1 MVNRLESLWA
11 LLLIGL
17 ITLGV
22 SACVQTDV
30 MTKSELSKPTG
41 KGRVVL
47 MPVDVELYSLTAGGV
62 AEPRAD
68 WTSAAKGQVSST
80 LRRQLQTQ
88 NADLVDY
95 VEPQDPVLLDRHQQ
109 LMKLHKEVGATLLK
123 YSITPGLKPPTKKG
137 GLDSSLG
144 PEAVAL
150 GESTKTDYGLFVVL
164 RDSYSSAGRKAM
176 MVGAALLGVAVSG
189 GAQVGYASLV
199 DLRSGDVVWF
209 NRLSSNTG
217 DLREADP
224 ALAAVQQLV
233 KGIPL

>member
-1 MVNRLESLWA
+1 MVNRLENLWA
-11 LLLIGL
+11 LLLVGS

-62 AEPRAD
+62 AEPKAD
-68 WTSAAKGQVSST
+68 WTSAARGHVANA
-80 LRRQLQTQ
+80 LRRQLQARH
-88 NADLVDY
+88 ADLVDY
-95 VEPQDPVLLDRHQQ
+95 AEPEDQALLDRHRQ
-109 LMKLHKEVGATLLK
+109 LTKLHKEVGASLLK
-123 YSITPGLKPPTKKG
+123 YSITPGLRPPTKKG
-137 GLDSSLG
+137 KLDSSLG

-150 GESTKTDYGLFVVL
+150 GESAKADYGLFVVL
-164 RDSYSSAGRKAM
+164 RDSYSSAGRKAL
-176 MVGAALLGVAVSG
+176 MVGAALMGVGISG

-199 DLRSGDVVWF
+199 DLRNGDVVWF
-209 NRLSSNTG
+209 NRLSSDTG

-224 ALAAVQQLV
+224 AQAAVQQLV